1 MAEATLDTTARKD
14 PVHTVRARHK
24 FRGMR
29 TAEHYFT
36 VPLDLGRFVHTTG
49 AVYAFAPS
57 LSTLRLLGE
66 DRSMRVG

>member
-1 MAEATLDTTARKD
+1 MSNPPQAMDGPD
-14 PVHTVRARHK
+14 PVIGASTHPCILRR
-24 FRGMR
+24 
-29 TAEHYFT
+29 ENEEP

-66 DRSMRVG
+66 ERSMRDG